1 MMMTFIIEGLRTYR
15 NLMYN
20 SNSKQQLTERWCEVR
35 GFTTG
40 LYYADVINWEKMN
53 RYDKYFMRLWDALK
67 ERYDYRG
74 EKIC

>member
-1 MMMTFIIEGLRTYR
+1 MMMKVIREGLRTYR

-53 RYDKYFMRLWDALK
+53 RYDKYFMRLWDVLK
-67 ERYDYRG
+67 EKYDYRG
-74 EKIC
+74 EKI

>member
-1 MMMTFIIEGLRTYR
+1 MMMRAIRTALRTYR

-20 SNSKQQLTERWCEVR
+20 SDSKQQLTERWAEVR

-40 LYYADVINWEKMN
+40 LYYADVMSWEKMKK
-53 RYDKYFMRLWDALK
+53 YDKYFMRLWDALK

-74 EKIC
+74 EKI